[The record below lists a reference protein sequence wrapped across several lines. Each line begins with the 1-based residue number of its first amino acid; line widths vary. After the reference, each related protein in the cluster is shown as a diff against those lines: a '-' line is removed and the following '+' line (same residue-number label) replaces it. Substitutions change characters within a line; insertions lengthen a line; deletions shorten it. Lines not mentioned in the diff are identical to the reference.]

1 MKNDKTYKS
10 SIAYFAL
17 ALIYCKNTYIYIYIF
32 EIVDLEQ
39 VGQGYG
45 AQLSQW
51 RLFMVIRKIS
61 NGYFFIILIFAKV
74 LPLQK
79 EVAQTQTLTKPHTE
93 TDKAMTPNTTTE
105 KS

>member
-10 SIAYFAL
+10 SIAHFAL
-17 ALIYCKNTYIYIYIF
+17 ALIYCKNIYIYIF

-51 RLFMVIRKIS
+51 RLFMAIRKIS

-74 LPLQK
+74 LPLLK
-79 EVAQTQTLTKPHTE
+79 KVAQTQTLTKPHTE